1 MIQAFQIITHTIS
14 VLKMVKLLYLMTMR
28 ELNGSELAGFIKE
41 RQAKQVRALRQA
53 WHINPRLAIVTDVE
67 NPVIE
72 TYMRLKQ
79 RYGAD
84 ILIDVEIHRVPAG
97 GALEV
102 IQELNNRDDVQ
113 GIILQLPISNSDQTE
128 ELLESIREDKDVDG
142 LRKRA
147 IFQAATPTAINWLL
161 AGYGV
166 DLKNKKVAIVGRGR
180 LVGAPLEKM
189 WLKSGVDVTVFEK
202 GDDLSQLINY
212 DIIVSATGVP
222 GLIKSQMIKTKA
234 VVVDAG
240 TASENGKI
248 VGDVSEEVRQRNDV
262 IITPKKGGVGPLT
275 VSALFDN
282 VITACLKIANQSKS

>member
-79 RYGAD
+79 KYGDD
-84 ILIDVEIHRVPAG
+84 ILIDVEIHRVSAG

-113 GIILQLPISNSDQTE
+113 GIILQLPISNSDQTD

-147 IFQAATPTAINWLL
+147 IFQVATPTAISWLL

-189 WLKSGVDVTVFEK
+189 WLKSDVDVTVFEK

-222 GLIKSQMIKTKA
+222 GLVKSQMIKAKA

-248 VGDVSEEVRQRNDV
+248 VGDVSEEVRLRNDV

-282 VITACLKIANQSKS
+282 VITACLKIANQSKN

>member
-1 MIQAFQIITHTIS
+1 
-14 VLKMVKLLYLMTMR
+14 MVKLLYLMIMR

-142 LRKRA
+142 LRKKA
-147 IFQAATPTAINWLL
+147 IFQAATPTAISWLL

-166 DLKNKKVAIVGRGR
+166 DLKGKKVAIVGRGR

-222 GLIKSQMIKTKA
+222 GLIKSQMIKAKT

-282 VITACLKIANQSKS
+282 VITACLKIANQSKN

>member
-1 MIQAFQIITHTIS
+1 
-14 VLKMVKLLYLMTMR
+14 MVKLLYLMTMR

-84 ILIDVEIHRVPAG
+84 ILIDVEIHRVSAG

-113 GIILQLPISNSDQTE
+113 GIILQLPISNPDQTE

-147 IFQAATPTAINWLL
+147 IFQAATPTAISWLL

-189 WLKSGVDVTVFEK
+189 WLKSNVDVTVFEK

-222 GLIKSQMIKTKA
+222 GLIKSQMIKTKT

>member
-1 MIQAFQIITHTIS
+1 
-14 VLKMVKLLYLMTMR
+14 MVKLLYLMTMR

-113 GIILQLPISNSDQTE
+113 GIILQLPINNSDQTE

-222 GLIKSQMIKTKA
+222 GLIKSQMVKTKT

-275 VSALFDN
+275 VSALFEN
-282 VITACLKIANQSKS
+282 VITACLKIANQSKN

>member
-113 GIILQLPISNSDQTE
+113 GIILQLPISNSEQTE

>member
-1 MIQAFQIITHTIS
+1 
-14 VLKMVKLLYLMTMR
+14 MVKLLYLMTMR

-113 GIILQLPISNSDQTE
+113 GIILQLPISNPDQTE

-147 IFQAATPTAINWLL
+147 IFQAATPTAISWLL

-166 DLKNKKVAIVGRGR
+166 DLKGKKVAIVGRGR

-248 VGDVSEEVRQRNDV
+248 VGDVSEEARQRNDV

-282 VITACLKIANQSKS
+282 VITACLKIANQSKN

>member
-1 MIQAFQIITHTIS
+1 
-14 VLKMVKLLYLMTMR
+14 MVKLLYLMTMR

-79 RYGAD
+79 RYGDD

-113 GIILQLPISNSDQTE
+113 GIILQLPISNPDQTE

-142 LRKRA
+142 LRKKA
-147 IFQAATPTAINWLL
+147 IFQAATPTAISWLL

-166 DLKNKKVAIVGRGR
+166 DLKGKKVAIVGRGR

-189 WLKSGVDVTVFEK
+189 WLKSDVDVTVFEK

-222 GLIKSQMIKTKA
+222 GLIKSQMVKAKA

-248 VGDVSEEVRQRNDV
+248 VGDVSEEARQRDDV

-282 VITACLKIANQSKS
+282 VITACLKIANQSKN

>member
-1 MIQAFQIITHTIS
+1 
-14 VLKMVKLLYLMTMR
+14 MVKLLYLMTMR

-147 IFQAATPTAINWLL
+147 IFQAATPTAISWLL

-180 LVGAPLEKM
+180 LVGASLEKM
-189 WLKSGVDVTVFEK
+189 WLKSNVDVTVFEK

-222 GLIKSQMIKTKA
+222 GLIKSQMIKTKT

>member
-1 MIQAFQIITHTIS
+1 
-14 VLKMVKLLYLMTMR
+14 MVKLLYLMTMR

-113 GIILQLPISNSDQTE
+113 GIILQLPISNPEQTE

-147 IFQAATPTAINWLL
+147 IFQAATPTAISWLL

-166 DLKNKKVAIVGRGR
+166 DLKGKKVAIVGRGR
-180 LVGAPLEKM
+180 LVGAPLEKI
-189 WLKSGVDVTVFEK
+189 WLKSDVDVTVFEK

-222 GLIKSQMIKTKA
+222 GLIKSRMIKPKA
-234 VVVDAG
+234 VVIDAG

-248 VGDVSEEVRQRNDV
+248 IGDASEEVRQRNDV

-282 VITACLKIANQSKS
+282 VITACLKIANQSKN

>member
-1 MIQAFQIITHTIS
+1 
-14 VLKMVKLLYLMTMR
+14 MVKLLYLMTMR

-84 ILIDVEIHRVPAG
+84 ILIDVEIHRVSAG

-113 GIILQLPISNSDQTE
+113 GVILQLPISNSDQTE

-142 LRKRA
+142 LRKKA

-166 DLKNKKVAIVGRGR
+166 DLKGKKVAIVGRGR
-180 LVGAPLEKM
+180 LVGAPLERM

-222 GLIKSQMIKTKA
+222 GLIKSQMIKAKA

-248 VGDVSEEVRQRNDV
+248 VGDVSEEARQRNDV

-282 VITACLKIANQSKS
+282 VITACLKIANQSKN

>member
-1 MIQAFQIITHTIS
+1 
-14 VLKMVKLLYLMTMR
+14 MVKLLYLMTMR

-97 GALEV
+97 GALEM

-142 LRKRA
+142 LRKKA

-161 AGYGV
+161 TGYGV
-166 DLKNKKVAIVGRGR
+166 DLKGKKVAIVGRGR
-180 LVGAPLEKM
+180 LVGAPLERM

-222 GLIKSQMIKTKA
+222 GLITSQMIKPKA

-248 VGDVSEEVRQRNDV
+248 VGDVSEEARQRNDV

>member
-28 ELNGSELAGFIKE
+28 ELNGLELAGFIKE

-147 IFQAATPTAINWLL
+147 IFQAATPTAISWLL

-282 VITACLKIANQSKS
+282 VITACLKIANQSKN

>member
-1 MIQAFQIITHTIS
+1 
-14 VLKMVKLLYLMTMR
+14 MVKLLYLMTMR

-53 WHINPRLAIVTDVE
+53 WHINPCLAIVTDVE

-189 WLKSGVDVTVFEK
+189 WLKSNVDVTVFEK

-222 GLIKSQMIKTKA
+222 GLIKSQMIKAKT

-282 VITACLKIANQSKS
+282 VIAACLKIANQSKS

>member
-142 LRKRA
+142 LRKKA
-147 IFQAATPTAINWLL
+147 IFQAATPTAISWLL

-166 DLKNKKVAIVGRGR
+166 DLKGKKVAIVGRGR
-180 LVGAPLEKM
+180 LVGAPLERM

-222 GLIKSQMIKTKA
+222 GLIKSQMVKAKA

-248 VGDVSEEVRQRNDV
+248 VGDVSEEARQRNDV

>member
-1 MIQAFQIITHTIS
+1 
-14 VLKMVKLLYLMTMR
+14 MVKLLYLMTMR

-79 RYGAD
+79 SYGAD

-102 IQELNNRDDVQ
+102 IQELNNRDNVQ

-142 LRKRA
+142 LRKKA
-147 IFQAATPTAINWLL
+147 IFQAATPTAISWLL
-161 AGYGV
+161 AGYSV

-222 GLIKSQMIKTKA
+222 GLIKSQMVKAKA

-248 VGDVSEEVRQRNDV
+248 VGDVSEEARQRDDV

-282 VITACLKIANQSKS
+282 VITACLKIANQSKN

>member
-1 MIQAFQIITHTIS
+1 
-14 VLKMVKLLYLMTMR
+14 MVKLLYLMTMR

-113 GIILQLPISNSDQTE
+113 GIILQLPISNPEQTE

-166 DLKNKKVAIVGRGR
+166 DLKGKKVAIVGRGR

-222 GLIKSQMIKTKA
+222 GLIKSQMIKTKT

-282 VITACLKIANQSKS
+282 VITACLKIANQSKN

>member
-79 RYGAD
+79 GYGAD

-102 IQELNNRDDVQ
+102 IKELNNRDDVQ

-142 LRKRA
+142 LRKKA
-147 IFQAATPTAINWLL
+147 IFQAATPTAISWLL

-189 WLKSGVDVTVFEK
+189 WLKSGVDVAVFEK
-202 GDDLSQLINY
+202 GDDLSQLTNY

>member
-1 MIQAFQIITHTIS
+1 
-14 VLKMVKLLYLMTMR
+14 MR

-113 GIILQLPISNSDQTE
+113 GIILQLPISNFDQTE

-147 IFQAATPTAINWLL
+147 IFQAATPTAISWLL
-161 AGYGV
+161 AGYSV
-166 DLKNKKVAIVGRGR
+166 DLKGKKVAIVGRGR
-180 LVGAPLEKM
+180 LVGAPLERM

-212 DIIVSATGVP
+212 DIVVSATGVP
-222 GLIKSQMIKTKA
+222 GLIKSQMVKAKA

-248 VGDVSEEVRQRNDV
+248 VGDVSEEARQRDDV

-282 VITACLKIANQSKS
+282 VITACLKIANQSKN

>member
-1 MIQAFQIITHTIS
+1 
-14 VLKMVKLLYLMTMR
+14 MVKLIYLMTMR

-147 IFQAATPTAINWLL
+147 IFQAATPTAISWLL

-222 GLIKSQMIKTKA
+222 GLIKSQMIKPKT

-282 VITACLKIANQSKS
+282 VITACLKIANQSKN

>member
-84 ILIDVEIHRVPAG
+84 ILIDVEIYRVPAG

-147 IFQAATPTAINWLL
+147 IFQAATPTAISWLL

-180 LVGAPLEKM
+180 LVGAPLERM
-189 WLKSGVDVTVFEK
+189 WLKSNVDVTVFEK

-222 GLIKSQMIKTKA
+222 GLIKSQMVKTKT

>member
-1 MIQAFQIITHTIS
+1 
-14 VLKMVKLLYLMTMR
+14 MVKLLYLMTMR

-113 GIILQLPISNSDQTE
+113 GIILQLPISNSDQTD

-147 IFQAATPTAINWLL
+147 IFQAATPTAISWLL

-166 DLKNKKVAIVGRGR
+166 DLKNKKVTIVGRGR

-222 GLIKSQMIKTKA
+222 GLIKSQMIKTKT

>member
-1 MIQAFQIITHTIS
+1 
-14 VLKMVKLLYLMTMR
+14 MVKLLYLMTMR

-113 GIILQLPISNSDQTE
+113 GIILQLPISNPEQTE

-142 LRKRA
+142 LRKKA

-166 DLKNKKVAIVGRGR
+166 DLKGKKVAIVGRGR

-189 WLKSGVDVTVFEK
+189 WLKSNVDVTVFEK

-222 GLIKSQMIKTKA
+222 GLIKGQIIKTKT

-248 VGDVSEEVRQRNDV
+248 VGDVSEEARQRNDV

>member
-1 MIQAFQIITHTIS
+1 
-14 VLKMVKLLYLMTMR
+14 MVKLLYLMTMR

-102 IQELNNRDDVQ
+102 IQELNNRNDVQ

-142 LRKRA
+142 LRKKA
-147 IFQAATPTAINWLL
+147 IFQAATPTAISWLL

-180 LVGAPLEKM
+180 LVGAPLERM
-189 WLKSGVDVTVFEK
+189 WLKSNVYVTVFEK

-222 GLIKSQMIKTKA
+222 GLIKSQMIKPKA

>member
-1 MIQAFQIITHTIS
+1 
-14 VLKMVKLLYLMTMR
+14 MVKLLYLMTMR

-113 GIILQLPISNSDQTE
+113 GIILQLPISNPEQTE

-142 LRKRA
+142 LRKKA
-147 IFQAATPTAINWLL
+147 IFQAATPTAISWLL
-161 AGYGV
+161 VGYGV

-212 DIIVSATGVP
+212 DIIVSAAGVP
-222 GLIKSQMIKTKA
+222 GLIKSQMIKTKT

-282 VITACLKIANQSKS
+282 VITACLKIANQSKN

>member
-1 MIQAFQIITHTIS
+1 
-14 VLKMVKLLYLMTMR
+14 MVKLLYLMTMR

-102 IQELNNRDDVQ
+102 IQELNNRDNVQ

-142 LRKRA
+142 LRKKA
-147 IFQAATPTAINWLL
+147 IFQAATPTAISWLL
-161 AGYGV
+161 AGYSV

-222 GLIKSQMIKTKA
+222 GLIKSQMVKAKA

-248 VGDVSEEVRQRNDV
+248 VGDVSEEARQRDDV

-282 VITACLKIANQSKS
+282 VITACLKIANQSKN

>member
-1 MIQAFQIITHTIS
+1 
-14 VLKMVKLLYLMTMR
+14 MVKLLYLMTMR

-84 ILIDVEIHRVPAG
+84 ILVDVEIHRVPAG

-113 GIILQLPISNSDQTE
+113 GIILQLPISNPDQTE

-147 IFQAATPTAINWLL
+147 IFQAATPTAISWLL

-166 DLKNKKVAIVGRGR
+166 DLKGKKVAIVGRGR

-222 GLIKSQMIKTKA
+222 GLIKSQMIKAKA

-248 VGDVSEEVRQRNDV
+248 VGDVSEEARQRDDV

-282 VITACLKIANQSKS
+282 VITACLKIANQSKN

>member
-1 MIQAFQIITHTIS
+1 
-14 VLKMVKLLYLMTMR
+14 MVKLLYLMTMR

-113 GIILQLPISNSDQTE
+113 GIILQLPISNPDQTE

-189 WLKSGVDVTVFEK
+189 WLKSNVDVTVFEK

-222 GLIKSQMIKTKA
+222 GLIKSQMIKAKT

-282 VITACLKIANQSKS
+282 VIAACLKIANQSKS

>member
-1 MIQAFQIITHTIS
+1 
-14 VLKMVKLLYLMTMR
+14 MVKLLYLMTMR

-142 LRKRA
+142 LRKKA
-147 IFQAATPTAINWLL
+147 IFQAATPTAISWLL

-166 DLKNKKVAIVGRGR
+166 DLRGKKVAIVGRGR

-222 GLIKSQMIKTKA
+222 ELIKSQMIKAKA

-282 VITACLKIANQSKS
+282 VITACLKIANQSKN

>member
-1 MIQAFQIITHTIS
+1 
-14 VLKMVKLLYLMTMR
+14 MVKLLYLMTMR

-166 DLKNKKVAIVGRGR
+166 DLKGKKVAIVGRGR

>member
-147 IFQAATPTAINWLL
+147 IFQAATPTAISWLL

-189 WLKSGVDVTVFEK
+189 WLKSNVDVTVFEK

-222 GLIKSQMIKTKA
+222 GLIKSQMIKPKT

-282 VITACLKIANQSKS
+282 VITACLKIANQSKN

>member
-142 LRKRA
+142 LRKKA
-147 IFQAATPTAINWLL
+147 IFQAATPTAISWLL

-166 DLKNKKVAIVGRGR
+166 DLKGKKVAIVGRGR

-234 VVVDAG
+234 VVIDAG

>member
-1 MIQAFQIITHTIS
+1 
-14 VLKMVKLLYLMTMR
+14 MVKLLYLMTMR

-53 WHINPRLAIVTDVE
+53 WHVNPRLAIVTDVE

-142 LRKRA
+142 LRKKA
-147 IFQAATPTAINWLL
+147 IFQAATPTAISWLL

-166 DLKNKKVAIVGRGR
+166 DLKGKKVAIVGRGR

-202 GDDLSQLINY
+202 GADLSQLVNY

-222 GLIKSQMIKTKA
+222 GLIKSQMIKPKT

-282 VITACLKIANQSKS
+282 VITACLKIANQSKN

>member
-147 IFQAATPTAINWLL
+147 IFQAATPTAISWLL

-234 VVVDAG
+234 VVIDAG

-282 VITACLKIANQSKS
+282 VITACLKIANQSKN

>member
-1 MIQAFQIITHTIS
+1 
-14 VLKMVKLLYLMTMR
+14 MVKLLYLMTMR

-97 GALEV
+97 SALEV

-142 LRKRA
+142 LRKKA

-166 DLKNKKVAIVGRGR
+166 DLKGKKVAIVGRGR
-180 LVGAPLEKM
+180 LVGAPLERM

-222 GLIKSQMIKTKA
+222 GLIKSQIIKAKA

-248 VGDVSEEVRQRNDV
+248 VGDVSEEMRQRNDV

-282 VITACLKIANQSKS
+282 VITACLKIANQSKN

>member
-84 ILIDVEIHRVPAG
+84 ILIDVEIYRVPAG

-147 IFQAATPTAINWLL
+147 IFQAATPTAISWLL

-180 LVGAPLEKM
+180 LVGAPLERM
-189 WLKSGVDVTVFEK
+189 WLKSNVDVTVFEK

-222 GLIKSQMIKTKA
+222 GLIKSQMVKTKA

>member
-1 MIQAFQIITHTIS
+1 
-14 VLKMVKLLYLMTMR
+14 MVKLLYLMTMR

-113 GIILQLPISNSDQTE
+113 GIILQLPISNSDQTD

-147 IFQAATPTAINWLL
+147 IFQAATPTAISWLL

-166 DLKNKKVAIVGRGR
+166 DLKGKKVAIVGRGR
-180 LVGAPLEKM
+180 LVGAPLERM
-189 WLKSGVDVTVFEK
+189 WLKSDVDVTVFEK

-234 VVVDAG
+234 VVIDAG

-282 VITACLKIANQSKS
+282 VITACLKIANQSKN

>member
-113 GIILQLPISNSDQTE
+113 GIILQLPISNPDQTE

-142 LRKRA
+142 LRKKA
-147 IFQAATPTAINWLL
+147 IFQAATPTAISWLL

-202 GDDLSQLINY
+202 GDDLSQLTNY

>member
-1 MIQAFQIITHTIS
+1 
-14 VLKMVKLLYLMTMR
+14 MVKLLYLMTMR

-113 GIILQLPISNSDQTE
+113 GIILQLPISNSDQTD

-142 LRKRA
+142 LRKKA
-147 IFQAATPTAINWLL
+147 IFQAATPTAISWLL

-222 GLIKSQMIKTKA
+222 GLIKSQMIKTKT

-282 VITACLKIANQSKS
+282 VITACLKIANQSKN